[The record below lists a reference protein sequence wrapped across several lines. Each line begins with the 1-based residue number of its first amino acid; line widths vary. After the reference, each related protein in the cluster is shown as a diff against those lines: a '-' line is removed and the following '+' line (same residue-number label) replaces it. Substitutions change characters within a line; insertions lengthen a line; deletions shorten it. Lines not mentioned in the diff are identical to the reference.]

1 MTFHGVSM
9 DFFWNCI
16 LQTLVTEAND
26 LFLMSFILD
35 PGVDVFP
42 FKTQMTLKVKHKRTV
57 LQWVESLEL
66 KKFICTSS
74 AVVAVVALVSLSV
87 AVWLFPDTALPVSG
101 NDNDVPV
108 FLSKTCF
115 EGKYQ

>member
-1 MTFHGVSM
+1 MGV

-35 PGVDVFP
+35 PFDAFP
-42 FKTQMTLKVKHKRTV
+42 FKTQMTLKVKHNRTV
-57 LQWVESLEL
+57 LQSVESLEP
-66 KKFICTSS
+66 KKFIRTSS
-74 AVVAVVALVSLSV
+74 AVVAVVALVPLSV
-87 AVWLFPDTALPVSG
+87 TVWLFPDAALPVSG